1 MSKIIIFGVLT
12 MNKINYNNLLY
23 WVAMLGLFVWFAYS
37 KGWIFANFKSIS
49 AQNAYVLMQND
60 KNVTLVDVRTLDEF
74 KSRHVAGAK
83 LMPLGE
89 LENSLSKL
97 QNSKKNQIL
106 VYCQTGRRSVSASRI
121 LESNGFTPINIEGGI
136 ISMGH
141 VGFNIVKE

>member
-1 MSKIIIFGVLT
+1 

-23 WVAMLGLFVWFAYS
+23 WVAMLGLFIWFAYS

-49 AQNAYVLMQND
+49 AENAYVLMQND

-89 LENSLSKL
+89 LKSNLAQL
-97 QNSKKNQIL
+97 QASKKTQIL

-121 LESNGFTPINIEGGI
+121 LENSGFTPINIEGGI
-136 ISMGH
+136 IAMSH
-141 VGFNIVKE
+141 VGFNIERE